1 MAQEIAANWFVQAR
15 LPVPVTK
22 KTAFLSAVQSL
33 PSAGKGG
40 KLCHKNHWV
49 KDTAGAQIFFFW
61 VDFTVCWI
69 LRGKS
74 HEKGFKNQSS
84 KISLAS
90 ILTPHQFVH

>member
-49 KDTAGAQIFFFW
+49 KDTAGAQIFFFG
-61 VDFTVCWI
+61 WI
-69 LRGKS
+69 S
-74 HEKGFKNQSS
+74 
-84 KISLAS
+84 
-90 ILTPHQFVH
+90 QFVGFSEARATRRDLKIKVAKSPWLLF